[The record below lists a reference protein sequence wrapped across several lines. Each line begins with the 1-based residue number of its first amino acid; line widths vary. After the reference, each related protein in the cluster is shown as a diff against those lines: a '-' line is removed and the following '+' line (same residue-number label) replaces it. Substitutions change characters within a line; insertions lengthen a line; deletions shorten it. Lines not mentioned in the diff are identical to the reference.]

1 MNQRMTNESAL
12 NILNALQNIANASI
26 GIKDELDYIAGECTR
41 IMNIYQQYINTDKE
55 KVEDK
60 KIYNLA
66 NAVINSSDEVEKAN
80 VNLKDA
86 IQELLTTIG
95 NS

>member
-1 MNQRMTNESAL
+1 MTNESAL

-26 GIKDELDYIAGECTR
+26 GIKDELDYIAGECIR